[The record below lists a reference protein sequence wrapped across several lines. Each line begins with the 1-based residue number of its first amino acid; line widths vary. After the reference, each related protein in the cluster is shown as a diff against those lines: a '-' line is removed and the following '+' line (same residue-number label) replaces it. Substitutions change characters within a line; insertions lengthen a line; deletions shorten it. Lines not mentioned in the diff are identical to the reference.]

1 MTQPGHGLEAHRSLR
16 AICRRGSF
24 IALTATVLL
33 SVGSEARDLS
43 ALFQGPAHLVEPEEP
58 RYYPRPQYDLRAYA
72 EYDSM
77 SFFAEQSPDPLVDQS
92 GDDDPYWID
101 GAAREVLQASMAH
114 GGLEG
119 TEDYPSAS
127 LYLLSP
133 TTYRERRPS
142 RNLSISYPPD
152 GAAFPPNLCEIRVEW
167 EDAVNDLWQITV
179 GLADSG
185 PSWSAITEEKG
196 WWLPDDAWQ
205 ALREESSG
213 RRGWIQVKGVQRE
226 TAEATGEIQAS
237 PRVDFRISSW
247 PADDAIVYRMVI
259 PPFNKRKTPH
269 TYSRDLRSFEVRPFL
284 MSRNQY
290 CFNCHTFSSK
300 GGDRGRLSIQARY
313 MMPGAALPVYLGIYD
328 IDEQRGWKVKL
339 PFDIQ
344 MSTFMSWSP
353 DGRHLAFSANQQL
366 VTFSPTV
373 YETQYAGE
381 PTSDLAIYDAV
392 DNVSYLLPGARNPD
406 RLEVLP
412 RWSMDGSVLVYC
424 SAPAGLHP
432 AQTQY
437 ELYQIPFAD
446 GRGGEARPVPG
457 GSGNGRSSFYPR
469 FSPDGK
475 WLSFCQADGGIL
487 IKPSS
492 DIYLLPADL
501 QGEARRLE
509 SNVDFAADSWH
520 SWSSNGHWLV
530 FASKR
535 DDGVFARLYLT
546 EIDDEGNAAPAIRL
560 PLREIPPGSFNIP
573 EFLAQAPHIDEAD
586 LFDAVRVERPAR
598 SANASAVEPQ

>member
-1 MTQPGHGLEAHRSLR
+1 MLPGHGLEGYRSVR
-16 AICRRGSF
+16 AICRRGSL
-24 IALTATVLL
+24 ISLTATVLL

-43 ALFQGPAHLVEPEEP
+43 ALFRGPARVVEPEEP
-58 RYYPRPQYDLRAYA
+58 RYFLRPQYDLRAYA

-77 SFFAEQSPDPLVDQS
+77 SFFAEQSPDPLADQS
-92 GDDDPYWID
+92 RADDPYWID
-101 GAAREVLQASMAH
+101 GAARGVLQASMQH
-114 GGLEG
+114 RGLEG
-119 TEDYPSAS
+119 TGDYPSAA

-142 RNLSISYPPD
+142 RSLSISYPLD
-152 GAAFPPNLCEIRVEW
+152 GAVFPPNLCEIRVEW
-167 EDAVNDLWQITV
+167 EDAVNDLWQVTV
-179 GLADSG
+179 SLADTAL
-185 PSWSAITEEKG
+185 SWSTITEERG
-196 WWLPDDAWQ
+196 WWLPGDVWR
-205 ALREESSG
+205 ALREKSSG
-213 RRGWIQVKGVQRE
+213 RQGWIQVKGVRRNAAGAASQ
-226 TAEATGEIQAS
+226 IQAS
-237 PRVDFRISSW
+237 LRVHFRISPW
-247 PADDAIVYRMVI
+247 PADDVIVYRMVI

-290 CFNCHTFSSK
+290 CFNCHTFSRK
-300 GGDRGRLSIQARY
+300 DGDRGRLSIQARY
-313 MMPGAALPVYLGIYD
+313 MMPGADLPVYLGIYD

-353 DGRHLAFSANQQL
+353 DGRHLAFSANQQI

-381 PTSDLAIYDAV
+381 PTSDLAIYDV
-392 DNVSYLLPGARNPD
+392 TENVCYLLPGARDPD

-412 RWSMDGSVLVYC
+412 RWSMDGSLLVYC

-432 AQTQY
+432 AQTRY
-437 ELYQIPFAD
+437 ELYQIPFGD
-446 GRGGEARPVPG
+446 GRGGEARPVLG
-457 GSGNGRSSFYPR
+457 ASGNGRSNHYPR

-475 WLSFCQADGGIL
+475 WLSFCQSDGGIL

-501 QGEARRLE
+501 QGEAHRLE

-546 EIDDEGNAAPAIRL
+546 EIDDEGQASPAIRL
-560 PLREIPPGSFNIP
+560 PLKEVPPGSFNIP
-573 EFLAQAPHIDEAD
+573 EFVARTPHIDEAA

-598 SANASAVEPQ
+598 SAITPAGEPQ

>member
-1 MTQPGHGLEAHRSLR
+1 MLLS
-16 AICRRGSF
+16 
-24 IALTATVLL
+24 LTASTLL
-33 SVGSEARDLS
+33 AAGAEARDES
-43 ALFQGPAHLVEPEEP
+43 ALFEGPARVVEPEEP
-58 RYYPRPQYDLRAYA
+58 RYYSPAQYDLRAYT

-77 SFFAEQSPDPLVDQS
+77 SFFAEQSPDPLADQPS
-92 GDDDPYWID
+92 ADDPYWID
-101 GAAREVLQASMAH
+101 GAARDVLQASMRH

-119 TEDYPSAS
+119 TGDYPSAA

-142 RNLSISYPPD
+142 RVLSISYPPE
-152 GAAFPPNLCEIRVEW
+152 GAVFPPNLCEFRVEW

-179 GLADSG
+179 GLADG
-185 PSWSAITEEKG
+185 ELSWSAITDERG
-196 WWLPDDAWQ
+196 WWVPTEAWQ
-205 ALREESSG
+205 ALRQGSSG
-213 RRGWIQVKGVQRE
+213 QRGWIQVKGVRRE
-226 TAEATGEIQAS
+226 AAEPGAEIQAS
-237 PRVDFRISSW
+237 PRIHFGISSW

-300 GGDRGRLSIQARY
+300 SGDRGRLSVQARY
-313 MMPGAALPVYLGIYD
+313 MMPGADLPVYLGIYD

-353 DGRHLAFSANQQL
+353 DGRYLAFSANQQL

-381 PTSDLAIYDAV
+381 PTSDLAVYDAV
-392 DNVSYLLPGARNPD
+392 DNTSYLLPGARDPD

-412 RWSMDGSVLVYC
+412 RWSMDGGLLVYC

-432 AQTQY
+432 AQTRY
-437 ELYQIPFAD
+437 ELYQIPFAE
-446 GRGGEARPVPG
+446 GRGGEAQPVAG
-457 GSGNGRSSFYPR
+457 ASANGRSNYYPR
-469 FSPDGK
+469 FSPDGR
-475 WLSFCQADGGIL
+475 WLSYCQSDGGIL

-492 DIYLLPADL
+492 DIYLLPASL

-546 EIDDEGNAAPAIRL
+546 EIDDEGHASPAIRL
-560 PLREIPPGSFNIP
+560 PLREIPAGSFNIP
-573 EFLAQAPHIDEAD
+573 EFVAQTPRIDEAA
-586 LFDAVRVERPAR
+586 LFDAVRVDRPAR
-598 SANASAVEPQ
+598 DATPAAEPQ